1 MGENGGN
8 DEFWSNFLSIVS
20 LKPTKSKDVDVLN
33 KLFNIDSKT
42 DISSYTLEQIRKKG
56 NALHLNGNDL
66 NLMLSKASDASFFD
80 RAKTGTLTWGNA
92 VNDTKNSV
100 QDLTDKLKE
109 LGKISEDQYNHILT
123 FSGDEK
129 LQRNALKGVINDVDG
144 LADSMVELGEAGTA
158 STGFF
163 ESLSNAAKGF
173 VLGLRA
179 MLPAI
184 IAIGAAFA
192 AWKIFEYSQT
202 GFTRA
207 TEKMNTSVSEYQEA
221 AQELDSLNS
230 KLDETK
236 DRIAELESLQSKGVI
251 TFDEEVE
258 LEKLQAE
265 NDELERKITL
275 QKDLVKMKQEASA
288 SATEKA
294 ANSEQSFYEYN
305 KEKYGFWGGLLHT
318 ATGYLDPQDG
328 INDGRSTAEQW
339 KWQNNGDTTIP
350 NQLKSNLNVLEQY
363 QDELQKYEE
372 EHYKE
377 KGTDSFI
384 KKQEELQKKI
394 NDTKEAIAEQS
405 ETVQGYIDGLTDSND
420 VALDK
425 KYEQDIL
432 KYKNILD
439 DVTYAGKTSNEKNLS
454 KLKNFFS
461 TTFGSNLQ
469 KSFTELIKNG
479 KTADDVLEE
488 FKKTG
493 LSLDD
498 IGVDKSSFLRYFQD
512 IERQSKETS
521 TALKDY
527 SATASDV
534 EKAGESANQD
544 KNWST
549 ISSSYK
555 TAKELL
561 EEGKTGVDDFQ
572 SVASFLNPKGIKEHM
587 KDVGK
592 YSADAYQK
600 AFQDAMATANRWFG
614 EDEAVSM
621 KNFVND
627 FKSKGLFDVVT
638 DSDNLWDITAN
649 FKTSAEAADKFG
661 ISVDAVETMLDGLKA
676 YGYIEPL
683 KDIKYSTQNLTEYKN
698 ALQGLEDVYDSME
711 NGDSKKRLEK
721 LLKGYDLG
729 DVHIDGFEEELE
741 KYQEDMD
748 SLPEEKIIR
757 IKLEYDL
764 ASIQQQIDQLQ
775 KYADEG
781 GDSQTWAELNA
792 NKRLYREKSEDR
804 DGNGIINVAEYQAVS
819 NIVEDLRNSLKTV
832 TDDKQK
838 RAIQNQ
844 ISNIYDAQN
853 AINDLFADSGKSW
866 EDFIATDEYQDALNN
881 LVNSSDKAA
890 DDISKLLGE
899 KIDGVKV
906 KVDADT
912 SPAERKILGIQSID
926 GDTIT
931 MDVNASTEQIQ
942 EQLDNLQVGQTL
954 KFNAEING
962 EDTWIEA
969 VKNED
974 GTITYTADYN
984 GVKIPVQV
992 KEQDG
997 KVTYYADETRLPTW
1011 FPDIHRKVV
1020 YDAVGNVGSNTGSG
1034 IGNGISNIVN
1044 QARPKASGT
1053 MLSVAKA
1060 DGTAYNVVNTIP
1072 ILKAHA
1078 SGNVGLG
1085 TDQRALVNE
1094 EEVNGHSESI
1104 VRDVVWRLIPGGAHL
1119 ENLKKGDII
1128 FSAQQTEDLL
1138 RHGKT
1143 PGHATRAY
1151 ADGTSLSPAYRLGNH
1166 TTSSSG
1172 SKSSSKSSSS
1182 NSSSSSSSDTSADAY
1197 EETLDEIE
1205 IKIKRI
1211 ERDITNLDS
1220 TVQATYKS
1228 WSERNKALI
1237 SEMSNVRSEI
1247 EIQQQAY
1254 NRYMQEAESVGLSS
1268 DWAAKIR
1275 EGRIEIEKITDED
1288 LKKKPAAKKSTTKKT
1303 AAAPNATN
1311 TQTAEDPMVGK
1322 PCPLCGKGT
1331 IIKGK
1336 TAYGCSNWK
1345 EGCQYR
1351 QPFDKL

>member
-1 MGENGGN
+1 
-8 DEFWSNFLSIVS
+8 
-20 LKPTKSKDVDVLN
+20 
-33 KLFNIDSKT
+33 
-42 DISSYTLEQIRKKG
+42 
-56 NALHLNGNDL
+56 
-66 NLMLSKASDASFFD
+66 MLSKATDASFFD

-92 VNDTKNSV
+92 INDTKNSV
-100 QDLTDKLKE
+100 QDLADKLKE
-109 LGKISEDQYNHILT
+109 LGKITDQDYDFILGGKDDGERRNRLKAT
-123 FSGDEK
+123 ADSVSG
-129 LQRNALKGVINDVDG
+129 LTN
-144 LADSMVELGEAGTA
+144 SMVELGEAETE

-184 IAIGAAFA
+184 IAIGTAFA

-230 KLDETK
+230 KLDETN
-236 DRIAELESLQSKGVI
+236 DRIAELQSLQSQGVI

-258 LEKLQAE
+258 LKKLQAE

-275 QKDLVKMKQEASA
+275 QKDFVKMKQEESA

-350 NQLKSNLNVLEQY
+350 NQLKSNLDVLEQY

-384 KKQEELQKKI
+384 KKQEELQGKI

-405 ETVQGYIDGLTDSND
+405 ETVQGYIDGLTDSNG

-521 TALKDY
+521 VALKDY
-527 SATASDV
+527 SATVSDV

-544 KNWST
+544 KDWST

-775 KYADEG
+775 SMADEG

-792 NKRLYREKSEDR
+792 NKRQYRERSEDR
-804 DGNGIINVAEYQAVS
+804 EGNGLVNVAEYQEAS
-819 NIVEDLRNSLKTV
+819 KYIETLREQLADADGEEKTRL
-832 TDDKQK
+832 Q
-838 RAIQNQ
+838 RR

-866 EDFIATDEYQDALNN
+866 EDFMATDEYQDALNN
-881 LVNSSDKAA
+881 LINSSDDLAA
-890 DDISKLLGE
+890 TIAKLPLKK
-899 KIDGVKV
+899 KITI
-906 KVDADT
+906 DADT

-962 EDTWIEA
+962 EDTWIDA

-984 GVKIPVQV
+984 GVKIPIQV

-1020 YDAVGNVGSNTGSG
+1020 YDAVGNVGSNIGSS

-1044 QARPKASGT
+1044 KARPKASGT

-1072 ILKAHA
+1072 VLKAHA

-1104 VRDVVWRLIPGGAHL
+1104 VRDGVWRLIPGGAHL

-1151 ADGTSLSPAYRLGNH
+1151 ADGTSLSPAYRLGNR

-1172 SKSSSKSSSS
+1172 SKSSSNSSSS

-1237 SEMSNVRSEI
+1237 SEMSDVRSEI

-1288 LKKKPAAKKSTTKKT
+1288 LKKKIDLYQQWWIFH
-1303 AAAPNATN
+1303 ATRN
-1311 TQTAEDPMVGK
+1311 P
-1322 PCPLCGKGT
+1322 
-1331 IIKGK
+1331 I
-1336 TAYGCSNWK
+1336 
-1345 EGCQYR
+1345 
-1351 QPFDKL
+1351 